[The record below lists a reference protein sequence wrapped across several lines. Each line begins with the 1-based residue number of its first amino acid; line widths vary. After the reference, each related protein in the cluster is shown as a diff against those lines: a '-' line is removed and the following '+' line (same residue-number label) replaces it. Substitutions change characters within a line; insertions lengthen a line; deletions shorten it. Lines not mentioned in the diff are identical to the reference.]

1 MKDGIKIPLMN
12 WWYIILTL
20 VFILAKNSG
29 IIDWSPLW
37 ILSPLWIPSA
47 IALIIWIIIMFLR
60 ILLEIISFINSLYRK
75 YLLKHKIK

>member
-12 WWYIILTL
+12 WWYVILTL

-29 IIDWSPLW
+29 IIDWDPLW

-47 IALIIWIIIMFLR
+47 IALSIWIIIMFLR

-75 YLLKHKIK
+75 YLSKHKIK

>member
-12 WWYIILTL
+12 WWYVILTL

-29 IIDWSPLW
+29 IINWGSLW

-47 IALIIWIIIMFLR
+47 IALSIWIIIMFLR
-60 ILLEIISFINSLYRK
+60 ILLEIIVFINSLYRK
-75 YLLKHKIK
+75 YLLKYKIK

>member
-12 WWYIILTL
+12 WWYVILTL

-47 IALIIWIIIMFLR
+47 IALSIWIIIMFLR
-60 ILLEIISFINSLYRK
+60 ILLEIIVFINSLYRK